1 MLNEAIAALLVKQI
15 RFTNPELEGPLEGA
29 FVKYGELYKTA
40 LQIEGLGN
48 EEAVTVASGVIK
60 LAGLYTQAL
69 PDMDAETAQGVKD
82 ALAEIVG
89 GDNQEIIESMFNQA
103 IDLQAW
109 TRQVNETVDTLIAA
123 AAPEGEEA

>member
-1 MLNEAIAALLVKQI
+1 
-15 RFTNPELEGPLEGA
+15 
-29 FVKYGELYKTA
+29 
-40 LQIEGLGN
+40 
-48 EEAVTVASGVIK
+48 
-60 LAGLYTQAL
+60 
-69 PDMDAETAQGVKD
+69 MDAETAQGVKD

-109 TRQVNETVDTLIAA
+109 TRQVNQTVDTLIAA